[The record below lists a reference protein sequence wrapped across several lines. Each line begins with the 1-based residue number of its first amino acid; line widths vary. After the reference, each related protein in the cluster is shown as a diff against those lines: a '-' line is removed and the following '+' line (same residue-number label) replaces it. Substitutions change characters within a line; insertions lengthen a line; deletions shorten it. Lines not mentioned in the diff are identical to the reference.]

1 MCRAI
6 VPWWNRGGLGPE
18 SAAGRSGFFLDAA
31 EWAATGRVSPGGTC
45 RNENAADVPAIE
57 GHLADCPPLWVAA
70 EDDDSDQFAE
80 DLFSECLAG
89 LLSIGLPRFRSIDA
103 SEVNFLLSAGGVETT
118 DGVTVRDADAPPPG
132 NGRGGRTC

>member
-1 MCRAI
+1 MCGA
-6 VPWWNRGGLGPE
+6 VFPGGNRGGLGPE
-18 SAAGRSGFFLDAA
+18 STPGCPGLVLDAA

-70 EDDDSDQFAE
+70 EDDDGNQFAE
-80 DLFSECLAG
+80 DLFSECLTG
-89 LLSIGLPRFRSIDA
+89 LLAIGLPRFRSIDA
-103 SEVNFLLSAGGVETT
+103 SEVNLLLAAGGVETT